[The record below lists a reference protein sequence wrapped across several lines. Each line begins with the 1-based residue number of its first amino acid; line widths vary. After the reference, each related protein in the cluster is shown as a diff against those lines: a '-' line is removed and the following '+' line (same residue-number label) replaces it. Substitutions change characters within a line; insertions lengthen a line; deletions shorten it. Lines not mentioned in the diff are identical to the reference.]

1 MSAMFDLRKEIL
13 DEIGSNSRKVV
24 ILVEGK
30 DDKTAYELLFKNKFS
45 NWEDLFSFHPAT
57 GKDNVIKE
65 LEDSPDF
72 IGIIDKD
79 EWWEEDIEK
88 NKKKLSNLIVIPRYC
103 MESYLVVPEEIWEKL
118 PVIQKEK
125 IKYDDFRDAIL
136 ENIDAWT
143 KNAALWNA
151 IQPLYYKLKDSGFN
165 QELLIRDD
173 RIPDE
178 EFIRAKLNEW
188 HGILDPEKA
197 FNNYRALLSQITALS
212 HREKLQKWIHGK
224 EFWEQHVSQKL
235 VKFFGQKSREY
246 YLKKIW
252 RDREIPG
259 DWAEIWPVFKR
270 LQPELEEKTP
280 PRV

>member
-1 MSAMFDLRKEIL
+1 Q
-13 DEIGSNSRKVV
+13 EIGSNSRKVV

-30 DDKTAYELLFKNKFS
+30 DDKTAYELLFQNKYS
-45 NWEDLFSFHPAT
+45 NWEYLFSFHPVT

-65 LEDSPDF
+65 LENSPDF

-88 NKKKLSNLIVIPRYC
+88 NKQKLSNLIVIPRYC
-103 MESYLVVPEEIWEKL
+103 MESYLVVPEEIWAAL
-118 PVIQKEK
+118 PGIQKEK

-136 ENIDAWT
+136 ENIEAWT
-143 KNAALWNA
+143 KYAALWHA

-165 QELLIRDD
+165 QELLIQDD
-173 RIPDE
+173 RILDE
-178 EFIRAKLNEW
+178 EFIRATLNKW

-224 EFWEQHVSQKL
+224 EFWEKHVSQKL
-235 VKFFGQKSREY
+235 VKFFGQKSQKEYLRE
-246 YLKKIW
+246 IW
-252 RDREIPG
+252 ELLEIPG
-259 DWAEIWPVFKR
+259 DWADIWPVFKR
-270 LQPELEEKTP
+270 LQPELEEKKKEQEKKKNP
-280 PRV
+280 SHS